1 MTPGGIGAPDD
12 DQADEITAVYGYRT
26 HAALLDLLQFSE
38 MAARL
43 VARGRAAYD
52 RDETLRLAAEAITHR
67 LGEAVARL
75 SDEFMADHPQVE
87 WRNIKGMRNIV
98 SHQYAHIDYEILWN
112 ALADR
117 IPVTADAIRGIL
129 ARM

>member
-1 MTPGGIGAPDD
+1 MTPRGTVAPDD
-12 DQADEITAVYGYRT
+12 DQSDEITAVYGYRT
-26 HAALLDLLQFSE
+26 NAALLDLLQFAE

-75 SDEFMADHPQVE
+75 SDEFIADHPQVE
-87 WRNIKGMRNIV
+87 WRKIEGMRNIV

-117 IPVTADAIRGIL
+117 IPVTADAIRSIL
-129 ARM
+129 APK

>member
-67 LGEAVARL
+67 LSEAVARL
-75 SDEFMADHPQVE
+75 SDEFIAGHPQVE
-87 WRNIKGMRNIV
+87 WRKIKGMRNIV
-98 SHQYAHIDYEILWN
+98 SHQYTHIDYEILWN

-129 ARM
+129 AGR

>member
-1 MTPGGIGAPDD
+1 MIPDGIGAPDD
-12 DQADEITAVYGYRT
+12 DQADEIAAVYGYRT

-43 VARGRAAYD
+43 VARGRTAYD
-52 RDETLRLAAEAITHR
+52 RDETLRLAGEAITHR

-75 SDEFMADHPQVE
+75 SDEFIAGHPQVE
-87 WRNIKGMRNIV
+87 WRKIKGMRNIV

-112 ALADR
+112 TLADR

-129 ARM
+129 ARR